1 MKKPTSNT
9 IYSLHNNK
17 AVLSSFVLVAF
28 VVFLIRM
35 PELSYWWDE
44 WTILESATD
53 QPFHGLFV
61 NHMGHFFPL
70 GRLFF
75 LVQVELFGP
84 HYIWLIIT
92 NFFLVLAICLKT
104 FSILCQ
110 IGLLNKNQLF
120 VFYPLIALYLMTEGV
135 QYDVQ
140 WGFQIAWLLSVLFA
154 LFTTQELLNPTVRLT
169 RLVPYFLLTW
179 LSLGSNLP
187 LVALLIS
194 AFVLTTQKTYFLKR
208 VNVMLILNGAAVCLT
223 FLGMEIAKRNN
234 PTDSTAIGSQLD
246 LVFVL
251 THLVEILKIAIVMA
265 TSWLIAPLT
274 IVVPSGFINFEGF
287 AEYLQDN
294 FVLALFLFSSMLFIA
309 LQISRSQVNHGRMV
323 LFPGSIFISLYFS
336 CLVVAL
342 GRYGNFGSFFHV
354 RYGPVFSLYS
364 FLYWI
369 AIFRCTHLKKTKRN
383 VVINQGLAGVVLAT
397 CLFSVLVFP
406 WTLKSAS
413 FPGRIYETG
422 TWVNNL
428 KQCRSSE
435 QIEVLRAIQPVMD
448 GGRVCRIAKSLELIP

>member
-1 MKKPTSNT
+1 
-9 IYSLHNNK
+9 
-17 AVLSSFVLVAF
+17 
-28 VVFLIRM
+28 M

-44 WTILESATD
+44 WTVLESATD

-92 NFFLVLAICLKT
+92 NFILVLVICLKT

-110 IGLLNKNQLF
+110 IGVLNKNQLF

-154 LFTTQELLNPTVRLT
+154 LFTTHELLNPAVRVT

-194 AFVLTTQKTYFLKR
+194 AFVLTAQKTYLLKR
-208 VNVMLILNGAAVCLT
+208 VNVLLILNSAAVCLT

-234 PTDSTAIGSQLD
+234 PTDSTAIGSQRD
-246 LVFVL
+246 PVFVL
-251 THLVEILKIAIVMA
+251 THLVEILKIALVMS

-287 AEYLQDN
+287 AEHLQNN
-294 FVLALFLFSSMLFIA
+294 FTLALFLFFSMLLVA
-309 LQISRSQVNHGRMV
+309 LQATRCQLNHGRMM
-323 LFPGSIFISLYFS
+323 LFPSSMFISLYFS

-364 FLYWI
+364 FLYWT
-369 AIFRCTHLKKTKRN
+369 AIFRSLHLKKSKKFK
-383 VVINQGLAGVVLAT
+383 VINQGLAGIVLAT
-397 CLFSVLVFP
+397 CLFSVVVFP

-422 TWVNNL
+422 TWVENL

-448 GGRVCRIAKSLELIP
+448 GGRVCRIAKTLELIP